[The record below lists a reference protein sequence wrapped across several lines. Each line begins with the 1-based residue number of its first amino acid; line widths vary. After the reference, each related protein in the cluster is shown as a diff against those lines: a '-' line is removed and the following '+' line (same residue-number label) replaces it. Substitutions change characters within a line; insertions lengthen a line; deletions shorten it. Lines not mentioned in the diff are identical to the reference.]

1 MSFALRAG
9 LTWAE
14 TEYGGVLLDTAD
26 GEYWTLNVTG
36 ARVLAGLLAGAE
48 PDEVVARL
56 TTEFDGDP
64 ADAAGD
70 VPALIAE
77 LEAAHLVVRR

>member
-14 TEYGGVLLDTAD
+14 TEYGGVLLDTVD
-26 GEYWTLNVTG
+26 GQYWTLNVTG

-48 PDEVVARL
+48 PDEVVTRL
-56 TTEFDGDP
+56 TVEFDGD
-64 ADAAGD
+64 AAEVAGD
-70 VPALIAE
+70 VPTLVAE
-77 LEAAHLVVRR
+77 LEAAELVVRR